1 MQRGTVAHCPT
12 KAAVRQTRWR
22 QGEGWGR
29 QGGKAL
35 ERVGYLN
42 YDQAMYKV
50 DISDAKAHF
59 SRHLER
65 VESGETV
72 LW

>member
-1 MQRGTVAHCPT
+1 
-12 KAAVRQTRWR
+12 
-22 QGEGWGR
+22 
-29 QGGKAL
+29 L

-42 YDQAMYKV
+42 YDRAMYKV

-65 VESGETV
+65 GESGGTV